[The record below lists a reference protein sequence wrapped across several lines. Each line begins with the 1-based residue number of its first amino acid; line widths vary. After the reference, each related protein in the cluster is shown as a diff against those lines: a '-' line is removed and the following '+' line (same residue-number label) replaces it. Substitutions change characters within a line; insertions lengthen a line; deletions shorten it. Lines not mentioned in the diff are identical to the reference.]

1 MNFQQLEYIVAV
13 ARERHFA
20 KAAQSCFVTQ
30 PTLSMMIK
38 KLEEELD
45 ILIFDRGQHPIAP
58 TQQGA
63 KIVEQAKIILNQRDF
78 IFEMIRSEQ
87 ERLSGTLTIGIIPTL
102 APYLLP
108 LFIDKLRETH
118 PEINLRIEEV
128 NTDTIV
134 EKLKAGTLEVGILAT
149 PLEVENI
156 DESPLFYEKFFIYGR
171 AQPTKQYLMPEDIDI
186 QKLLLLEEGHCM
198 RSQVIN
204 LCELREKDDRQL
216 SYQMGS
222 LETLIKLV
230 ERNQGIT
237 VLPEL
242 AVLELDESRQHRV
255 AAFQAPSPMRE
266 ISIVTHRSFIKKSM
280 LAAIRAIILAHLPSD
295 VKNNPPQRLLSIK

>member
-20 KAAQSCFVTQ
+20 KAAKTCFVTQ

-38 KLEEELD
+38 KLEEELE
-45 ILIFDRGQHPIAP
+45 ILIFDRSKQPVEP
-58 TQQGA
+58 TTQGA
-63 KIVEQAKIILNQRDF
+63 RIIEQAKIILNQRDF
-78 IFEMIRSEQ
+78 IFEMIRSEREQ
-87 ERLSGTLTIGIIPTL
+87 LSGTLSIGIIPTL

-108 LFIDKLRETH
+108 LFIDQLRQQH
-118 PEINLRIEEV
+118 PDIHLRIEEI
-128 NTDTIV
+128 NTDTII
-134 EKLKAGTLEVGILAT
+134 EKLRAGTLEMGILAT
-149 PLEVENI
+149 PLSEENI
-156 DESPLFYEKFFIYGR
+156 DEYPIFYEKFFLYGR
-171 AQPTKQYLMPEDIDI
+171 EQVDKKFLLPEEIDI
-186 QKLLLLEEGHCM
+186 QKLLLLEEGHCL

-242 AVLELDESRQHRV
+242 AVLELDDRRQTRV
-255 AAFQAPSPMRE
+255 STFQQPVPMRE
-266 ISIVTHRSFIKKSM
+266 ISLVTHRSFIKKSM
-280 LAAIRAIILAHLPSD
+280 LAAIKEVI
-295 VKNNPPQRLLSIK
+295 